1 MNKLN
6 IINTNSGKLEGYFNL
21 TIDKLNDIING
32 TSEEIIC
39 EVLDT
44 YSYKDRV
51 DNILLMCKKLSNEGS
66 LTLKFINATKLC
78 KDVSKGNC
86 GSQFLSNIVLNS
98 QSLFLDSDIIELI
111 SQLQDIK
118 IYKMYN
124 DNLYLV
130 VVLKK
135 QL

>member
-6 IINTNSGKLEGYFNL
+6 IIDGNSNRLEGYFNL

-39 EVLDT
+39 ETLDT
-44 YSYKDRV
+44 YAYKDRI
-51 DNILLMCKKLSNEGS
+51 DHILLMCKKLSNQGS
-66 LTLKFINATKLC
+66 LTLKFINGTKLC
-78 KDVSKGNC
+78 KDASKGNC
-86 GSQFLSNIVLNS
+86 GSQYLSNIVLNS
-98 QSLFLDSDIIELI
+98 KSLFLDSDIIELI

-118 IYKMYN
+118 IYKTYN